1 MGPRVGGGRTRRCP
15 ASGRGDWR
23 RGAPGRGAAGTPGCG
38 PSSHPAPVPGTSPRS
53 PHPSSQPPLHP
64 HLSVSVPLLSP
75 PLSFSPSLCSGSP
88 CAHQRL
94 PRLGFCSIS
103 ARLHHIEPRWPQGP
117 LPRWPD
123 LVSHP
128 SLEQEGELPPRF
140 PAQPPAKP
148 GPPACGQHAENGAY
162 PYPPG
167 SRGGGATLTGWE
179 LLHRQGW
186 RGGRPWPTAGR
197 PCLITG
203 RATAPS
209 SRKDSPR
216 ALLASLL
223 VAPETRRHG

>member
-15 ASGRGDWR
+15 ASRRGDWR

-38 PSSHPAPVPGTSPRS
+38 PSSHPAPVPGTSHRS

-94 PRLGFCSIS
+94 PRLGICSIS
-103 ARLHHIEPRWPQGP
+103 ARLHLIAPRWPQGP

-140 PAQPPAKP
+140 PAQSPAKP

-179 LLHRQGW
+179 ARLLPGALA
-186 RGGRPWPTAGR
+186 PAG
-197 PCLITG
+197 L
-203 RATAPS
+203 
-209 SRKDSPR
+209 
-216 ALLASLL
+216 
-223 VAPETRRHG
+223 

>member
-75 PLSFSPSLCSGSP
+75 PLSFSPSLCPGSP

-103 ARLHHIEPRWPQGP
+103 ARLHLIEPRGGP
-117 LPRWPD
+117 KGRCPGGLTLSPTLVLSKKESFL
-123 LVSHP
+123 LVSLHNRLR
-128 SLEQEGELPPRF
+128 SRVH
-140 PAQPPAKP
+140 PPAANMQRMVRTP
-148 GPPACGQHAENGAY
+148 TRPAHGAE
-162 PYPPG
+162 
-167 SRGGGATLTGWE
+167 
-179 LLHRQGW
+179 
-186 RGGRPWPTAGR
+186 GRP
-197 PCLITG
+197 
-203 RATAPS
+203 
-209 SRKDSPR
+209 
-216 ALLASLL
+216 
-223 VAPETRRHG
+223 